1 MENNVRY
8 TKTTK
13 GIDEIGRRQH
23 NLTGKLRIM
32 LILVDP
38 SKSEDQLRMQ
48 ATRIGAPADCLEA
61 MVRDGYIVPVQTSAT
76 GVTTGIPRLNGAPAI
91 AEGNA
96 RIGSAKAFMKQ
107 TLSAG
112 LGPAASLLAAR
123 VERAATLGELAQLMP
138 EYEKTV
144 GNLSGNIE
152 ADLLALR
159 LRRLLA

>member
-1 MENNVRY
+1 MQDKIRFA
-8 TKTTK
+8 KTRK

-38 SKSEDQLRMQ
+38 SKSEEQLRMQ

-76 GVTTGIPRLNGAPAI
+76 GVTTATPRVNGTPVI
-91 AEGNA
+91 AEGTA

-123 VERAATLGELAQLMP
+123 VERAATLAELAQLMP

-144 GNLSGNIE
+144 GNVTGSIE

>member
-1 MENNVRY
+1 
-8 TKTTK
+8 
-13 GIDEIGRRQH
+13 
-23 NLTGKLRIM
+23 M

-38 SKSEDQLRMQ
+38 SKTEEQLRVQ
-48 ATRIGAPADCLEA
+48 GARVGAPEDSLERL
-61 MVRDGYIVPVQTSAT
+61 VRGGEVAPVETAEVVT
-76 GVTTGIPRLNGAPAI
+76 PTPGVTGTHAVANGT
-91 AEGNA
+91 A

-112 LGPAASLLAAR
+112 LGPAASLLAVR
-123 VERAATLGELAQLMP
+123 VERAATLAELAQLMP

-144 GNLSGNIE
+144 GNVPGNIE